1 MTDTGFKLATSGA
14 DEAYSGSTIAWS
26 NPSNVTASDDTRS
39 IAALSPTGSK
49 SDYLKASG
57 FDFSAVPAG
66 STILGVEARVEKGLG
81 SGSGN
86 CHDER
91 VFIRVGDAGTLSN
104 NKADTTTNWAA
115 SDTQITYGGAADL
128 WGLSLTQSDLT
139 NLQVLFAAVS
149 VTNARQAR
157 VDAIDVRITYTPPAS
172 GTPRSFGAVMG

>member
-1 MTDTGFKLATSGA
+1 MK
-14 DEAYSGSTIAWS
+14 
-26 NPSNVTASDDTRS
+26 
-39 IAALSPTGSK
+39 AA
-49 SDYLKASG
+49 G

-91 VFIRVGDAGTLSN
+91 VYLRVGDGGTLSS

-115 SDTQITYGGAADL
+115 SDTQITYGAANDV
-128 WGLSLTQSDLT
+128 WGLTLTQSDLA

-149 VTNARQAR
+149 VTSARQAR

-172 GTPRSFGAVMG
+172 GSPRSFGLVVG